1 MLQRGAA
8 WAGKDQ
14 LSKAMAAPLPGSTA
28 PPAATCES
36 DDLVLMETEPVIN
49 KAEDGLST
57 DDYSDEAEG

>member
-1 MLQRGAA
+1 
-8 WAGKDQ
+8 
-14 LSKAMAAPLPGSTA
+14 MAAPLPGSTA